1 MSNDRALVTGGTG
14 FTGSHLVRSL
24 IAAGHSVRVLARSAE
39 RARALLPREVEI
51 VEGDVTDPAAVGAS
65 VRGCDV
71 VFHLAAAFREAG
83 IPDSRYR
90 EVHVDGTRYLLEAAR
105 AEGVRRFVHCST
117 IGVHGHVRN
126 PPANEETEHAPGDI
140 YQATKSEGERL
151 ALDFQRQH
159 DFPLTV
165 ARPATIYGPGDMR
178 MLKLFRMIARRR
190 FVMLGSGEACLHM
203 VHVDDLVHGLHLLAA
218 EPAAIGEAFILA
230 GPEYLPLN
238 TIVAL
243 IAQAVGVPAPRLHLP
258 VAPFWLAGAITEAV
272 CVPLRIEPPI
282 YRRRVAFFTKNRAFT
297 IEKARRLLGWEPQID
312 TETGIRQTAAW
323 YRDEGLL

>member
-1 MSNDRALVTGGTG
+1 VSDDRVLVTGGTG

-24 IAAGHSVRVLARSAE
+24 VAAGHSVRVLARSAE
-39 RARALLPREVEI
+39 RARTLLPPEIEI

-65 VRGCDV
+65 VRGRDV

-90 EVHVDGTRYLLEAAR
+90 EVHVDGTRHLLEAAR

-117 IGVHGHVRN
+117 IGVHGDIRN
-126 PPANEETEHAPGDI
+126 PPADEGTEHAPGDI
-140 YQATKSEGERL
+140 YQLTKSEGELL
-151 ALDFQRQH
+151 ALDYQRQH

-190 FVMLGSGEACLHM
+190 FVMLGSGEASLHM
-203 VHVDDLVHGLHLLAA
+203 IHVNDLVQAFHALAD

-238 TIVAL
+238 TIVAQ

-258 VAPFWLAGAITEAV
+258 VAPFLLAGAITEAI

-297 IEKARRLLGWEPQID
+297 TEKARRLLGWEPQID
-312 TETGIRQTAAW
+312 TETGIRQTATW
-323 YRDEGLL
+323 YREQALL